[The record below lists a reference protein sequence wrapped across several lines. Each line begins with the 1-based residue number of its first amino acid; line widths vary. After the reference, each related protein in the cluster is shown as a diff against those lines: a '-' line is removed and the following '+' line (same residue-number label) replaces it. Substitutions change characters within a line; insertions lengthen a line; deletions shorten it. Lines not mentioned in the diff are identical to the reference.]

1 MPMFEQSHHSLI
13 QVAQQQLSMLWIP
26 NKHTEDKLLYTV
38 FLITLFLNLWLRET
52 KALATLHR
60 VSKFKWL
67 GKEYLKQTKTIERF
81 HFFISLI
88 LTNKTIL
95 SKYKNSFIYSTNRL
109 RCSSINDLDFL
120 LRIYFKSFRRDHRFY
135 CHVTFDLQSIIDQ
148 LDSFY
153 IVKKTIVYRCYKD
166 GLCLFLCCDDHSMF
180 NSIV

>member
-1 MPMFEQSHHSLI
+1 M
-13 QVAQQQLSMLWIP
+13 
-26 NKHTEDKLLYTV
+26 
-38 FLITLFLNLWLRET
+38 ET
-52 KALATLHR
+52 KGLATLHR

-135 CHVTFDLQSIIDQ
+135 CHVTFDFQSIIDQ
-148 LDSFY
+148 IDSFD
-153 IVKKTIVYRCYKD
+153 IMKKTIVYRCYKD
-166 GLCLFLCCDDHSMF
+166 GLCLFLSLLRRSFNVQF
-180 NSIV
+180 NSLDCFVYLEIRERVEMNYPFLFLPRRISENGMIILLSYSFVQSFF